1 MSSDNDEDVIAEI
14 LDARAGRSALVSGAE
29 YLEGRPDLRALLDA
43 ADLAW
48 EAEQE
53 PPPLP
58 EDPVAAMLGLVPDP
72 EIALDGKAL
81 AAARKRAGLSVS
93 GLAAKMADRG
103 WDVTSRDVFGW
114 ESNKNAPQVPAV
126 INALASITGADPDR
140 LRRRLGEDPE
150 RARLAAVVASSAFKS
165 LAERWA
171 RLQGTSIS
179 LATSALESRMVA
191 AVHRGTPPEP
201 DVLLETLETMV
212 AAVEE
217 PEG

>member
-126 INALASITGADPDR
+126 INALASITGADPD
-140 LRRRLGEDPE
+140 
-150 RARLAAVVASSAFKS
+150 
-165 LAERWA
+165 
-171 RLQGTSIS
+171 
-179 LATSALESRMVA
+179 
-191 AVHRGTPPEP
+191 
-201 DVLLETLETMV
+201 
-212 AAVEE
+212 
-217 PEG
+217 